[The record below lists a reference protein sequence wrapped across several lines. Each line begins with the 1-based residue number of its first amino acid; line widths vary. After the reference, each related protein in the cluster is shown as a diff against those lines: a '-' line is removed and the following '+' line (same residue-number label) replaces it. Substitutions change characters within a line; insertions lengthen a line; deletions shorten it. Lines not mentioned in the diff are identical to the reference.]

1 MIHDLQGRYVVLNKA
16 VASYVGMAKED
27 LIGMTESEVMDGEAA
42 AMIEAKK
49 RNGLEAARTAA
60 GDPKHWVPDVGYDQY
75 VHEPVQV
82 GSWDL

>member
-1 MIHDLQGRYVVLNKA
+1 MLNKA

-60 GDPKHWVPDVGYDQY
+60 GDPKH
-75 VHEPVQV
+75 
-82 GSWDL
+82 